1 MSRARIASGTTP
13 PGTAGE
19 RQSARWVQQM
29 FSRIAPRYDFLNHLL
44 SFGIDRK
51 WRKVLMNSLQPVL
64 DSPDAAVLDLCCG
77 TGDVLLE
84 FQAGARAHIMGADF
98 CHPMLVAARE
108 KASHAGLRAALFEA
122 DALELPLAADSLDAI
137 AISFGFRNLANY
149 REGLIEMQRVLR
161 PGGTLAI
168 LEFSHPPGMVTK
180 ASYGF
185 YSRVI
190 LPLIGTAISGSSQAY
205 TYLPASIRKFPP
217 ARDLEALIQAAGF
230 VRTEFHLLSG
240 GIAALHLGRK
250 SAAGG
255 AGQAAIDFIAQA
267 EVPH

>member
-1 MSRARIASGTTP
+1 MFDCITIA
-13 PGTAGE
+13 
-19 RQSARWVQQM
+19 
-29 FSRIAPRYDFLNHLL
+29 F
-44 SFGIDRK
+44 
-51 WRKVLMNSLQPVL
+51 
-64 DSPDAAVLDLCCG
+64 
-77 TGDVLLE
+77 
-84 FQAGARAHIMGADF
+84 
-98 CHPMLVAARE
+98 
-108 KASHAGLRAALFEA
+108 AL
-122 DALELPLAADSLDAI
+122 
-137 AISFGFRNLANY
+137 RNLSSV
-149 REGLIEMQRVLR
+149 ESGLAELRRVLK
-161 PGGTLAI
+161 PKGTLAI